1 MRKFIFSIL
10 FLSFASF
17 LHAQSIIDMQAME
30 ALRDGDYYK
39 MRELVLNHAEDMDS
53 TLYRM
58 CKPISA
64 YVFNQNK
71 EAEEAFCDLLYNHG
85 ADYTF
90 EHVSLMAYQ
99 SARNYFILQD
109 YANAAAISNNMIEI
123 IENSEEIPNSEANA
137 FRQGAQ
143 LNSELAKYPICTIEE
158 REDGWSIPF
167 RIDTL
172 YHKDKK
178 SAHIL
183 IDGTI
188 NGNNTNI
195 VFDSGMGM
203 NIITPE
209 YAQRFGLKLINA
221 QMEMNGAGKVSA
233 SCAIADKLII
243 GDMLLHNVLFLVT
256 DLKTGDAEADEAVK
270 NVNVIIGAYVMRLM
284 RELTLDFEHNRITV
298 PATPHDYGEPN
309 FHISPSNLLLYLRA
323 THDGEPIMF
332 NIDTGNG
339 GEWAHL
345 DATYYDAHK
354 SAIDAITETEET
366 REAGMGGIIMEKK
379 AVLRDFTLNISG
391 RDITLLKVLVSKQHH
406 EGTAIA
412 DNALGIEF
420 FTHQK
425 RVTISMKDSRM
436 EIEN

>member
-1 MRKFIFSIL
+1 MRKYIFSTL
-10 FLSFASF
+10 FLSLASF

-30 ALRDGDYYK
+30 ALRDNDYYK
-39 MRELVLNHAEDMDS
+39 MRELVRDHAEDMDS

-64 YVFNQNK
+64 YVFNQNE
-71 EAEEAFCDLLYNHG
+71 EAEEAFCDLLYSHG
-85 ADYTF
+85 ADYNF
-90 EHVSLMAYQ
+90 ENVSSMAYL
-99 SARNYFILQD
+99 SARNYFIIQE
-109 YANAAAISNNMIEI
+109 YAKAAAISNNMIEI
-123 IENSEEIPNSEANA
+123 IEGSAEIPNSEANP

-143 LNSELAKYPICTIEE
+143 LNSELAKHPICNIEKKA
-158 REDGWSIPF
+158 DGWKIPF
-167 RIDTL
+167 SIDTV
-172 YHKDKK
+172 YTKAKK
-178 SAHIL
+178 AAHIR

-188 NGNNTNI
+188 NGNSTNI
-195 VFDSGMGM
+195 VLDTGASM
-203 NIITPE
+203 NFITPE
-209 YAQRFGLKLINA
+209 FAQRFGLKTINT
-221 QMEMNGAGKVSA
+221 QTNIVGGGTS
-233 SCAIADKLII
+233 SGSYAIADELII

-284 RELTLDFEHNRITV
+284 RELTFDFEHNCITV

-345 DATYYDAHK
+345 DARYYDAHK

-366 REAGMGGIIMEKK
+366 KDAGMGGIIIENK

-391 RDITLLKVLVSKQHH
+391 RDITLPKVLVSKQHH

-425 RVTISMKDSRM
+425 RITISMKDSRM